1 MDYINDIVDSE
12 LEKLSNEERAI
23 FREVV
28 LSTFR
33 ILHTDIVDRMN
44 TFESK
49 ILDTTILKSKNIS
62 IVNMIIPK
70 DDMYLYEENFTSML
84 STDMIEIPFI
94 DILISEEK
102 VYKKV
107 VFIGSNHEAEEIK
120 NTNLNGFI
128 LLNGKK
134 FNFVLKIEKDEEYND
149 QIKLLYKIFGLNHL
163 KWHTINAPY
172 ANRMYKIK
180 ILEFDKNVITEI
192 NALKIDDDIPQIR
205 IENNI
210 YYKYFIDNYIPIW
223 NITEIALYGNGLIEP
238 TYQMIH
244 YEHTLNFE
252 DVNDIYLRPID
263 GINVYSLGRIT
274 GGFRIETDTNKDI
287 NWKFISIPDVRNIRF
302 EDKLKYPI
310 FSNAVD
316 MEFINKLRLQ
326 NDSRIRTL
334 SEIQRLVNSYKNVAD
349 RFELDRVEIT
359 MEELNSVE
367 TRDLNY
373 FMIDEFKLKEQ
384 TKRMYLFFKILN
396 NDAYIG
402 DQLDFIISV
411 LEIYFPEYLC
421 IGVIL

>member
-12 LEKLSNEERAI
+12 LEKLSSEERAI

-33 ILHTDIVDRMN
+33 LLHADIVNRMN
-44 TFESK
+44 NFESK

-62 IVNMIIPK
+62 IVNMIVPK

-84 STDMIEIPFI
+84 SADMMEMPFI
-94 DILISEEK
+94 DILLSEEK
-102 VYKKV
+102 IYKKV
-107 VFIGSNHEAEEIK
+107 VFLGTNLEAEEIK
-120 NTNLNGFI
+120 NMNLNGSM
-128 LLNGKK
+128 LVNCKK
-134 FNFVLKIEKDEEYND
+134 FDFILKIEKDERYNA
-149 QIKLLYKIFGLNHL
+149 QVKLLYKIFGLNHL

-180 ILEFDKNVITEI
+180 IIEFDKNIITEI
-192 NALKIDDDIPQIR
+192 NSLKIDEAIPQIK

-210 YYKYFIDNYIPIW
+210 YYRYFIDNYIPIW

-244 YEHTLNFE
+244 YEHTVNFE
-252 DVNDIYLRPID
+252 DINDIYLRPID
-263 GINVYSLGRIT
+263 GINVYSLEHIT

-287 NWKFISIPDVRNIRF
+287 NWEFISIPDVRNIRF
-302 EDKLKYPI
+302 EGKLKYPV

-334 SEIQRLVNSYKNVAD
+334 GEIQRLVKSYKNVAE
-349 RFELDRVEIT
+349 RFELERVEIT
-359 MEELNSVE
+359 MGELDCVE

-384 TKRMYLFFKILN
+384 TKKMYLFFNVLN

-411 LEIYFPEYLC
+411 LQVYFPEYLC